1 MPSDVNE
8 PALEELSAYLDR
20 ELDNEAQA
28 RVAAHVA
35 GCQACQ
41 TRLDGLRQTTYAVRA
56 LPMETP
62 PRAFTIPAQRER
74 TSRRW
79 APAAWLGGVAAAGLA
94 IAIGVTQLG
103 HLPPSAPSSA
113 GTSMNYSD
121 GSRTQKSTEHGA
133 AAPVAAP
140 AASALDRQFDS
151 QSSSA
156 PANPST
162 VGDPSNGSRRVVLA
176 TDRAVYSKNAP
187 MRVTI
192 QLQGSPSTSTDSGD
206 QGLTLTLVRNG
217 VGVALRPVG
226 VMSWNGTPVFGG
238 TYDLG
243 SLSLAE
249 PRAGD
254 YRLET
259 TWVIP
264 DGSGRVLQASVPV
277 RITG

>member
-8 PALEELSAYLDR
+8 PALEELSAYLDH
-20 ELDNEAQA
+20 ELDSEAHA
-28 RVAAHVA
+28 RVAAHIA
-35 GCQACQ
+35 GCQDCQ
-41 TRLDGLRQTTYAVRA
+41 ARLDGLRQATYAVRA

-74 TSRRW
+74 SSRRW
-79 APAAWLGGVAAAGLA
+79 APAAWLGGAAAAGLV
-94 IAIGVTQLG
+94 IVIGVTQLG
-103 HLPPSAPSSA
+103 HLPSMAPSGA

-121 GSRTQKSTEHGA
+121 GSRTQKSAEHGA

-140 AASALDRQFDS
+140 AASALDRQFDA

-156 PANPST
+156 SANRST
-162 VGDPSNGSRRVVLA
+162 VGDPSNGSRRVVLT
-176 TDRAVYSKNAP
+176 TDHASYAKNGP

-192 QLQGSPSTSTDSGD
+192 QLQGSPSTSTDSAD
-206 QGLTLTLVRNG
+206 QGLSLTLVRDG
-217 VGVALRPVG
+217 AGVALKPVG
-226 VMSWNGTPVFGG
+226 VTGSNSTPVFGG

-243 SLSLAE
+243 SLPLAE
-249 PRAGD
+249 PRTGD
-254 YRLET
+254 YRLEA

-264 DGSGRVLQASVPV
+264 DGSGRVLQASVPI